1 MHEARSP
8 LYNEPMVSVIHSL
21 AAHGDFEQFLQA
33 LAEGLPAAE
42 HDRIRRAVEHARS
55 IYGERRLGSG
65 EDVWGH
71 ALGMALIVAGLKL
84 DADSRLAALLFAIPA
99 LHEHGLTEIEATF
112 GSSVAHLVGGIS
124 RLNRMRPI
132 TRGFAAHAAD
142 SEEKNPQEM
151 KAQIEVLRKMLL
163 AMVEDIRVVLLR
175 LASRTQ
181 TLRHYAAEADEL
193 RVPVA
198 RETLELYSPL
208 ANRLGVWE
216 LKWELEDLSFRFL
229 HPEIYKDI
237 ARHLDEKRA
246 EREQFITDAIDRL
259 KSELL
264 AAGVGNAEVYGRPK
278 HIYSIWNKMRRKG
291 VDFSEVYDV
300 RALRVIVDAVRDCYT
315 TLGVVHHIW
324 SPIPQ
329 EFDDYISHPK
339 GNDYRSLHTA
349 VRCLDGR
356 SLEIQIRTRDMHSH
370 AELGVAAHWRYKE
383 GSKATP
389 EDRYDEKIAWLR
401 QLLTWRDEVTDSSD
415 WVRHYKQAA
424 FDETVYIL
432 TPQGRVVDLPKGAT
446 PVDFAYRVHT
456 DIGHRCRGA
465 KVDGALVPLNTQLAT
480 GQRVEIVL
488 AKHGGPSR
496 DWLNPTLGYL
506 FTHRSRL
513 KVRQWFASLALED
526 TLAEGRAVVVRELQR
541 MGQPG
546 INLDELAIR
555 LGLARSDDLFIAV
568 ARAKLNMRQLQVAV
582 RGNEMPVD
590 ERVLEELPV
599 RRQRDSDV
607 AEKGILI
614 VGVDRLLTQLAG
626 CCKPAPPDEIVG
638 FVTRGRGVSVHR
650 ADCSNLSNMR
660 TMHPERVIETTWGGR
675 TDGVFAVDIV
685 IDAYDRQGLLRDVS
699 DVLAR
704 ERINVIAVSTQSRQ
718 GNAHMSF
725 TAEVGSIPQLDRT
738 LSLLHQVEGVVGA
751 RRA

>member
-1 MHEARSP
+1 
-8 LYNEPMVSVIHSL
+8 MVSVIHSL
-21 AAHGDFEQFLQA
+21 AAQSDLEQSLRT
-33 LAEGLPAAE
+33 LGEGLSLADA
-42 HDRIRRAVEHARS
+42 DRIQRAADLARS
-55 IYGERRLGSG
+55 IYQDGRLGSG
-65 EDVWGH
+65 ETVWGH

-84 DADSRLAALLFAIPA
+84 DPDSRLAALLFAVPA
-99 LHEHGLTEIEATF
+99 LQELGLTHIEKEF
-112 GSSVAHLVGGIS
+112 GAGVALLVDGIS
-124 RLNRMRPI
+124 RLNRLRPI
-132 TRGFAAHAAD
+132 TRGFVAPAAD
-142 SEEKNPQEM
+142 SGQKNPPEF
-151 KAQIEVLRKMLL
+151 KSQIEVLRKMLL

-181 TLRHYAAEADEL
+181 TLRHFADEPDDL

-229 HPEIYKDI
+229 HPEVYREI
-237 ARHLDEKRA
+237 AAHLDEKRT
-246 EREQFITDAIDRL
+246 EREQFIAEAI
-259 KSELL
+259 ELL
-264 AAGVGNAEVYGRPK
+264 KAELAAAGVGNAEVYGRPK
-278 HIYSIWNKMRRKG
+278 HIYSIWNKMRKKG
-291 VDFSEVYDV
+291 VEFSEVYDV
-300 RALRVIVDAVRDCYT
+300 RALRVIVEQVKDCYT
-315 TLGVVHHIW
+315 ALGIVHHIW
-324 SPIPQ
+324 SPIAK

-349 VRCLDGR
+349 VHCADGR
-356 SLEIQIRTRDMHSH
+356 AVEVQIRTREMHRH
-370 AELGVAAHWRYKE
+370 AELGIAAHWRYKE
-383 GSKATP
+383 GSRATP

-401 QLLTWRDEVTDSSD
+401 QLLSWRDDVADSSD
-415 WVRHYKQAA
+415 WVKHYKQAA

-432 TPQGRVVDLPKGAT
+432 TPQGRVVDLPRGAT

-496 DWLNPTLGYL
+496 DWLNPALGYL
-506 FTHRSRL
+506 FTHRSRA

-526 TLAEGRAVVVRELQR
+526 TLAEGRAVVIRELQR
-541 MGQPG
+541 MGLAG
-546 INLDELAIR
+546 VNLDELSSR
-555 LGLARSDDLFIAV
+555 LGFSGSDDLFIAV
-568 ARAKLNMRQLQVAV
+568 ARGKLNMRQLQVAA
-582 RGNEMPVD
+582 RGSEMPLD
-590 ERVLEELPV
+590 ERMVGELPV

-614 VGVDRLLTQLAG
+614 VGVGRLLTQLAG
-626 CCKPAPPDEIVG
+626 CCKPVPPDPIIG
-638 FVTRGRGVSVHR
+638 FVTRGKGVSVHR
-650 ADCSNLSNMR
+650 SDCSNFTNMR
-660 TMHPERVIETTWGGR
+660 AMHPERVIETTWGVK
-675 TDGVFAVDIV
+675 TDSFFAADIV

-704 ERINVIAVSTQSRQ
+704 EKINVIAVNTLSRQ

-725 TAEVGSIPQLDRT
+725 TAEVGSMAQLNRT
-738 LSLLHQVEGVVGA
+738 LALLHQVEGVVGA